1 MNQHILSV
9 LVNNQPG
16 LLSKVSGLFSRR
28 GFNIESLAVG
38 VCEKPGC
45 SRMTIVVNGDNR
57 IIDQVMKQLDKLID
71 VIEIEQLP
79 VHSSVRRE
87 LILVK
92 VQVDLQSR
100 QEVIQV
106 AEIFRA
112 RIVDVATSGLT
123 LELTGTEDKLSA
135 FINLL
140 EPFTI
145 EQIMRTGLIAVGRF

>member
-9 LVNNQPG
+9 LVNNHPG
-16 LLSKVSGLFSRR
+16 LLYKVSGLFSRR

-57 IIDQVMKQLDKLID
+57 VVDQVIKQLDKLID
-71 VIEIEQLP
+71 VIAIEQLP
-79 VHSSVRRE
+79 ADHAVRRE

-92 VQVDLQSR
+92 VQVDLPDR
-100 QEVIQV
+100 QAVIQI

-112 RIVDVATSGLT
+112 RIVDVATTGLT
-123 LELTGTEDKLSA
+123 LELTGTQDKLSA

-140 EPFTI
+140 EPFAI
-145 EQIMRTGLIAVGRF
+145 EQIMRTGLVAVSRF

>member
-1 MNQHILSV
+1 MNQHTLSV
-9 LVNNQPG
+9 LVNNHPG
-16 LLSKVSGLFSRR
+16 LLYKVSGLFSRR

-57 IIDQVMKQLDKLID
+57 VVDQVIKQLDKLID
-71 VIEIEQLP
+71 VIAIEQLP
-79 VHSSVRRE
+79 ADNSVRRE

-92 VQVDLQSR
+92 VRVDLQNR
-100 QEVIQV
+100 QAVIQI

-123 LELTGTEDKLSA
+123 LELTGTQDKLSA

-145 EQIMRTGLIAVGRF
+145 EQIMRTGLVAVSRF

>member
-9 LVNNQPG
+9 LVNNHPG

-45 SRMTIVVNGDNR
+45 SRMTIVVNGDEQV
-57 IIDQVMKQLDKLID
+57 IDQVMKQLDKLID
-71 VIEIEQLP
+71 VLAIERLP
-79 VHSSVRRE
+79 QTGSVQRE

-100 QEVIQV
+100 QEVIQI

-112 RIVDVATSGLT
+112 RIVDVANNGLT

-135 FINLL
+135 FTNLL
-140 EPFTI
+140 KPFTI
-145 EQIMRTGLIAVGRF
+145 EQIMRTGLVAVSRF

>member
-79 VHSSVRRE
+79 VHNSVRRE

-100 QEVIQV
+100 QEVIQI

-145 EQIMRTGLIAVGRF
+145 EQIMRTGFIAVGRF

>member
-1 MNQHILSV
+1 
-9 LVNNQPG
+9 
-16 LLSKVSGLFSRR
+16 
-28 GFNIESLAVG
+28 
-38 VCEKPGC
+38 
-45 SRMTIVVNGDNR
+45 MTIVVNGDNR

-79 VHSSVRRE
+79 VHNSVRRE

-100 QEVIQV
+100 QEVIQI

-145 EQIMRTGLIAVGRF
+145 EQIMRTGFIAVGRF

>member
-57 IIDQVMKQLDKLID
+57 IVDQVMKQLDKLID
-71 VIEIEQLP
+71 VIAIEQLP
-79 VHSSVRRE
+79 ADHSVRRE
-87 LILVK
+87 LVLIK
-92 VQVDLQSR
+92 VQVDLQNR
-100 QEVIQV
+100 QEVIQI

-140 EPFTI
+140 EPFVI
-145 EQIMRTGLIAVGRF
+145 EQIMRTGLVAVSRF

>member
-1 MNQHILSV
+1 MNQHTLSV
-9 LVNNQPG
+9 LVNNHPG
-16 LLSKVSGLFSRR
+16 LLYKVSGLFSRR

-57 IIDQVMKQLDKLID
+57 VVDQVIKQLDKLID
-71 VIEIEQLP
+71 VIAIEQLP
-79 VHSSVRRE
+79 AEHAVRRE

-92 VQVDLQSR
+92 VRVDLQNR
-100 QEVIQV
+100 QAVIQI

-123 LELTGTEDKLSA
+123 LELTGTQDKLSA

-145 EQIMRTGLIAVGRF
+145 EQIMRTGLVAVSRF

>member
-79 VHSSVRRE
+79 VHNSVRRE

-100 QEVIQV
+100 QEVIQI

-112 RIVDVATSGLT
+112 RIVDVATNGLT

>member
-16 LLSKVSGLFSRR
+16 LLYKVSGMFSRR

-38 VCEKPGC
+38 VCEIPGC

-57 IIDQVMKQLDKLID
+57 IIDQVMKQLNKLID
-71 VIEIEQLP
+71 VIAIEQLP
-79 VHSSVRRE
+79 VQKAVRRE

-92 VQVDLQSR
+92 VQVELQNR
-100 QEVIQV
+100 QEVIQI

-135 FINLL
+135 FIDLL
-140 EPFTI
+140 EPFTV